1 MSDPFESSRR
11 KIARAKEHFLNL
23 HREIE
28 KFTLV
33 NPYERVIEPHPDN
46 PDHLIHKIKMTKEIP
61 ASIADT
67 TADVVNNLRNAL
79 DNSGYAVAVA
89 SGVADPKFS
98 AFPFARS
105 VAQMANSLG
114 RSKDIPKEIQSL
126 FCGFQP
132 YLGGDDLLWALNE
145 ICNGDKHKMVIPIGT
160 GMVRAAAGVESV
172 GYFSM
177 PEPHVWNRA
186 KNEMEL
192 ITLGKDAKFKYNFHF
207 RFSVAFND
215 IQVVDGEPVLG
226 VLDDLCGKVESILVC
241 IEAESR
247 RLGIV
252 KA

>member
-1 MSDPFESSRR
+1 MSDHFESSRR
-11 KIARAKEHFLNL
+11 KVGRAKEHFLNL

-46 PDHLIHKIKMTKEIP
+46 PDHMIHKIKMTKEIP
-61 ASIADT
+61 ASIPDI

-79 DNSGYAVAVA
+79 DNAGYAVAVA
-89 SGVADPKFS
+89 SGVPDPKFS
-98 AFPFARS
+98 AFPFAGS

-114 RSKDIPKEIQSL
+114 RSKDVPKEIQSL

-132 YLGGDDLLWALNE
+132 YLGGDDILWALNE

-160 GMVRAAAGVESV
+160 AMIRVAAGVEAV

-177 PEPHVWNRA
+177 PNDHVWNRA

-192 ITLGKDAKFKYNFHF
+192 LTLGVNTKFKYNFHF
-207 RFSVAFND
+207 SFSVAFNN
-215 IQVVDGEPVLG
+215 IQIVDGDPVLR
-226 VLDDLCGKVESILVC
+226 VLDELCGRVERILAC

-247 RLGIV
+247 RLRII
-252 KA
+252 K